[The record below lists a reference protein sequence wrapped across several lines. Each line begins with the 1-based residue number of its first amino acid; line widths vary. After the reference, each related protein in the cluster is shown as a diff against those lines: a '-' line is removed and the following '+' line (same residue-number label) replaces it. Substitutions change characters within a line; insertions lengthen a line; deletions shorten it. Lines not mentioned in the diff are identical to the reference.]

1 MGLGGWT
8 VAAAQQAVDDR
19 EAPTGR
25 EVGQETL
32 ERWQIQKSEDPPTP
46 EELADKL
53 EQYFEGATAFRVRES
68 AEQDGVLRFRAVSL
82 MTADA
87 LRTEMYN
94 PDGSLY
100 AAVGWFEGVAYEY
113 RPAMA
118 MPDGTVFTQVL
129 TQSRGLDWAEIPS
142 PMLFP
147 FSDGCQV
154 GDLFQSWLARTEQEV
169 RVETQVRW
177 LRESQVLGE
186 ALVEGQ
192 ECWVVDR
199 SFLIPAD
206 DGTESALG
214 NLYFVDK
221 GSGHLVLWVA
231 TQSTSTH
238 RNERVHR
245 YQEVSVL
252 EAIPDVDWRLRD
264 LAAGAW
270 ERAQESSE

>member
-1 MGLGGWT
+1 
-8 VAAAQQAVDDR
+8 VDEP

-25 EVGQETL
+25 VVGQETL
-32 ERWQIQKSEDPPTP
+32 DRWQIQRAEDLPTS

-68 AEQDGVLRFRAVSL
+68 AEQDGALRFHAVSH

-100 AAVGWFEGVAYEY
+100 AAAGWFEGVAYEY
-113 RPAMA
+113 RPTMA
-118 MPDGTVFTQVL
+118 MPDGTVFAQVL
-129 TQSRGLDWAEIPS
+129 MQSRGLDWAEIPS

-169 RVETQVRW
+169 GVELQVRW
-177 LRESQVLGE
+177 LRESRVLGE
-186 ALVEGQ
+186 ATVDGQ

-221 GSGHLVLWVA
+221 ESGHMVLWVA

-264 LAAGAW
+264 LAAVVSDG
-270 ERAQESSE
+270 EQEKNE